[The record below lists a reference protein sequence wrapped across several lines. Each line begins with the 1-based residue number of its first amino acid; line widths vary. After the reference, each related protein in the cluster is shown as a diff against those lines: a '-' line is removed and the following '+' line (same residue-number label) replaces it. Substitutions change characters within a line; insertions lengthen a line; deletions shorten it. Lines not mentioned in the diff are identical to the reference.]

1 MQKNANKLTDPTPPT
16 PLTQPVGTDF
26 PEVAWPVA
34 MTSHNQ
40 LVAPGGLALCSSR
53 FQYADLRSV
62 TEHTSAR
69 LILLCSVNVSAVF
82 NASFESVGSRT
93 GSILDAGNARGAQR
107 H

>member
-1 MQKNANKLTDPTPPT
+1 MQKCKQTNCPPAFK
-16 PLTQPVGTDF
+16 QPVGTDF

-69 LILLCSVNVSAVF
+69 LILLCSANVSVVF
-82 NASFESVGSRT
+82 NASFERVGSRT
-93 GSILDAGNARGAQR
+93 GFSLDAGNVRGVQR

>member
-69 LILLCSVNVSAVF
+69 LILLCSVNVSVVF

-93 GSILDAGNARGAQR
+93 GSILDAGNARGAQSY
-107 H
+107 